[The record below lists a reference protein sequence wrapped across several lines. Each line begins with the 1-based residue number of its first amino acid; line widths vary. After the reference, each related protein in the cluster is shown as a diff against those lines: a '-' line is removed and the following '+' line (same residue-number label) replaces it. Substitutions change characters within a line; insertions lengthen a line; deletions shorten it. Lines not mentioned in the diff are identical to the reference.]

1 MTTICEWYVLPVL
14 IQQNTI
20 KSKVL
25 VCWTRNLNMLLWV
38 YYVPLTGIFVIQDVL
53 KGALIWFFF
62 LLFPYM
68 YIYKNVYMFLVIWC
82 CIVTSGK

>member
-1 MTTICEWYVLPVL
+1 MVCLTVL

-38 YYVPLTGIFVIQDVL
+38 YYVPLTGIFVIQDGL

-62 LLFPYM
+62 YYCHTCTSIKM
-68 YIYKNVYMFLVIWC
+68 YICF
-82 CIVTSGK
+82 

>member
-1 MTTICEWYVLPVL
+1 MVCLTVL

-38 YYVPLTGIFVIQDVL
+38 YYVPLTGIFVIQDGL
-53 KGALIWFFF
+53 KGALICFFF
-62 LLFPYM
+62 YYSHTCTSIKM
-68 YIYKNVYMFLVIWC
+68 YICF
-82 CIVTSGK
+82 

>member
-1 MTTICEWYVLPVL
+1 MVCLTVL

-38 YYVPLTGIFVIQDVL
+38 YYVPLTGIFVIQGGL
-53 KGALIWFFF
+53 KGALICFFF
-62 LLFPYM
+62 YYSHTCTSIKM
-68 YIYKNVYMFLVIWC
+68 YICF
-82 CIVTSGK
+82 

>member
-1 MTTICEWYVLPVL
+1 MVCLTVL

-38 YYVPLTGIFVIQDVL
+38 YYVPLTGIFVIQDGL
-53 KGALIWFFF
+53 KGA
-62 LLFPYM
+62 
-68 YIYKNVYMFLVIWC
+68 
-82 CIVTSGK
+82 

>member
-1 MTTICEWYVLPVL
+1 MVCLTVL

-38 YYVPLTGIFVIQDVL
+38 YYVPLTGIFVIQDGL
-53 KGALIWFFF
+53 KGALICFFF
-62 LLFPYM
+62 TIAIHVHL
-68 YIYKNVYMFLVIWC
+68 
-82 CIVTSGK
+82 

>member
-1 MTTICEWYVLPVL
+1 MVCLTVL

-38 YYVPLTGIFVIQDVL
+38 YYVPLTGIFVIQGGL
-53 KGALIWFFF
+53 KGALICFFF
-62 LLFPYM
+62 YYFHTCTSIKM
-68 YIYKNVYMFLVIWC
+68 YICF
-82 CIVTSGK
+82 